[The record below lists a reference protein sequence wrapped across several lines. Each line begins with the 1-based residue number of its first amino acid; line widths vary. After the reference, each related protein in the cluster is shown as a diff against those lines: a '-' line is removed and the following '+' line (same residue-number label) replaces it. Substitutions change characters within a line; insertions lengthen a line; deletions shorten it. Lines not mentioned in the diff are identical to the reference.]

1 MTQSHPQPSEGP
13 AGPGEAAADTT
24 GKAAVRRGRLVRLTR
39 QGRTRWV
46 VLGVVVLLGAG
57 GLAAA
62 VAEHHHHE
70 GHRGGYAAEARGHHG
85 ERGADGWAGAKQR
98 LRGERPGG
106 AGGQDW
112 GRMGEGLP
120 GGGFG
125 QAPAPLPALPAAQAV
140 DKAAAAVS
148 GGKVEALRVVAQQGG
163 GSAWQAVVLGPDG
176 VRHAVTLAGNDGTV
190 TSNTVLGGAPA
201 TKG

>member
-1 MTQSHPQPSEGP
+1 MTQSNPQPSEGP

-24 GKAAVRRGRLVRLTR
+24 GKAAPRRGRLVRLTR

-46 VLGVVVLLGAG
+46 VLGVVVLLAAG
-57 GLAAA
+57 GAAA

-70 GHRGGYAAEARGHHG
+70 GDRGGYAAEGRGHHG
-85 ERGADGWAGAKQR
+85 ERGADGRAGQKM
-98 LRGERPGG
+98 RGDERPGG
-106 AGGQDW
+106 AGGQGW
-112 GRMGEGLP
+112 GRMGHGP
-120 GGGFG
+120 AGGGFG

-176 VRHAVTLAGNDGTV
+176 VRHAVTLSGADGTV
-190 TSNTVLGGAPA
+190 TSNTVVGGAPA
-201 TKG
+201 AKG

>member
-1 MTQSHPQPSEGP
+1 MTQSNPQPSEGP

-24 GKAAVRRGRLVRLTR
+24 GKAAARRGRFVRLTR

-57 GLAAA
+57 GVAAA
-62 VAEHHHHE
+62 VAEHHHE

-85 ERGADGWAGAKQR
+85 ERGADGRGQKM
-98 LRGERPGG
+98 RGERPGG
-106 AGGQDW
+106 GQGW
-112 GRMGEGLP
+112 GRMGHGP
-120 GGGFG
+120 AGGGFG
-125 QAPAPLPALPAAQAV
+125 QAPAPLPALTAAQAV
-140 DKAAAAVS
+140 DKAAATVS

-176 VRHAVTLAGNDGTV
+176 VRHEVTLAGADGTV
-190 TSNTVLGGAPA
+190 TSNTVVGGAPA
-201 TKG
+201 AKG